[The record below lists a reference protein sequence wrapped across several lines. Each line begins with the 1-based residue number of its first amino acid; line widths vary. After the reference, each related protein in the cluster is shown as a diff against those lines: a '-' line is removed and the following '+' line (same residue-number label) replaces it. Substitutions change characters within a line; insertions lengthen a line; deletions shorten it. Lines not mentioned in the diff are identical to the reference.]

1 MRKSKLPGRFTKLLA
16 VALPI
21 RSRGPVALSV
31 ALCTLLLGICSSAS
45 AQSFTVTTFEAPG
58 ASTVPFADSVQGTF
72 AASINNSG
80 VMTGFYVDAGGYPHG
95 YLRAHDGTITTI
107 DDVTDGC
114 DTTPSSINNSGA
126 ITGYCG
132 GDAFLRAPDG
142 TFATFLL
149 GAYQTVPS
157 SINNVGAITGN
168 FTDANYLLHGFLR
181 APGRHGYHIRW
192 TRRHHHWRRVLRYP
206 TPKHQHERRHRGILR

>member
-1 MRKSKLPGRFTKLLA
+1 MRKSKLPGGFTKLLA

-95 YLRAHDGTITTI
+95 YLRAHDR
-107 DDVTDGC
+107 
-114 DTTPSSINNSGA
+114 SEE
-126 ITGYCG
+126 
-132 GDAFLRAPDG
+132 
-142 TFATFLL
+142 
-149 GAYQTVPS
+149 
-157 SINNVGAITGN
+157 
-168 FTDANYLLHGFLR
+168 
-181 APGRHGYHIRW
+181 
-192 TRRHHHWRRVLRYP
+192 RRVGKECRSRWSP
-206 TPKHQHERRHRGILR
+206 DH

>member
-58 ASTVPFADSVQGTF
+58 ASTVPFA
-72 AASINNSG
+72 ASINNSG

-107 DDVTDGC
+107 DD
-114 DTTPSSINNSGA
+114 
-126 ITGYCG
+126 
-132 GDAFLRAPDG
+132 
-142 TFATFLL
+142 
-149 GAYQTVPS
+149 
-157 SINNVGAITGN
+157 
-168 FTDANYLLHGFLR
+168 
-181 APGRHGYHIRW
+181 
-192 TRRHHHWRRVLRYP
+192 
-206 TPKHQHERRHRGILR
+206 